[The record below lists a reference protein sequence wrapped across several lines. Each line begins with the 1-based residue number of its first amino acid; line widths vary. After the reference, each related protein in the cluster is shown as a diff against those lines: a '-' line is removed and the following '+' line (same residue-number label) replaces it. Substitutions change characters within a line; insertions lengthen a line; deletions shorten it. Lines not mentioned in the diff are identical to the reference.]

1 MMDSH
6 IDQRFKR
13 TWDFFMANAGGLLLG
28 GLVALAGWLVIILGP
43 WFTLNLL
50 QEALE
55 CARTGRSVRWQ
66 AAFERQGNFLKSW
79 GLALAMGIP
88 IAIGYMLFIVPGVLL
103 SLYWFHAPML
113 AADGRKALDALS
125 ESGRIFR
132 SRNDWASYFLNW
144 LVVAVLSTVAGLTAV
159 AVVLTLPL
167 TLAYLAFCY
176 TDETS
181 HAPLILSEHLPA
193 GPQHAR

>member
-13 TWDFFMANAGGLLLG
+13 TWDFFLANAGGLLLG
-28 GLVALAGWLVIILGP
+28 SLVVLIGWLVVIPGP

-55 CARTGRSVRWQ
+55 CARTGRHVRWQ
-66 AAFERQGNFLKSW
+66 AAFDRRGNFLKSW
-79 GLALAMGIP
+79 GLTLAMGIP
-88 IAIGYMLFIVPGVLL
+88 IAIGYMLLIVPGVLL

-113 AADGRKALDALS
+113 AADGRNTFDALA

-132 SRNDWASYFLNW
+132 RRNDWAGYFLNW
-144 LVVAVLSTVAGLTAV
+144 LVPVVLAGVAGIAV
-159 AVVLTLPL
+159 FAIVLTLPL
-167 TLAYLAFCY
+167 TLAYLVFCY

-181 HAPLILSEHLPA
+181 QVPLTLPK
-193 GPQHAR
+193 REVVV

>member
-13 TWDFFMANAGGLLLG
+13 SWDFFLANIGGLLIG
-28 GLVALAGWLVIILGP
+28 GLVALLGWMVVIPGP

-55 CARTGRSVRWQ
+55 SARSGRPVRWQ
-66 AAFERQGNFLKSW
+66 ATFERQGNFLKSW
-79 GLALAMGIP
+79 GLTLAMGIP

-113 AADGRKALDALS
+113 VADGRRTLDAIS
-125 ESGRIFR
+125 ESGRIFQR
-132 SRNDWASYFLNW
+132 RRDWPGYFLNW
-144 LVVAVLSTVAGLTAV
+144 LVLAVLSLVAGIIAP
-159 AVVLTLPL
+159 AAVLTLPF
-167 TLAYLAFCY
+167 TLAYLVFCY
-176 TDETS
+176 SDETS
-181 HAPLILSEHLPA
+181 QAPLTLP
-193 GPQHAR
+193 RREVVV

>member
-13 TWDFFMANAGGLLLG
+13 TWDFFLANAVGLLLG
-28 GLVALAGWLVIILGP
+28 SLVAIVGWMLIIPGP

-55 CARTGRSVRWQ
+55 CARTGRTVRWQ
-66 AAFERQGNFLKSW
+66 AAFDRQGNFLKSW
-79 GLALAMGIP
+79 GITLGLGIP
-88 IAIGYMLFIVPGVLL
+88 IAIGYMLFIIPGVLL

-113 AADGRKALDALS
+113 AADGRDTAGAIS
-125 ESGRIFR
+125 GSGRIFR
-132 SRNDWASYFLNW
+132 RRKDWAGYFLNW
-144 LVVAVLSTVAGLTAV
+144 LVVVVLLSVASFTAGI
-159 AVVLTLPL
+159 ALLLTLPL
-167 TLAYLAFCY
+167 ALAYLVMCY

-181 HAPLILSEHLPA
+181 QVPLAALPRREA
-193 GPQHAR
+193 VV